1 MVRIRLGDLP
11 GVAELKY
18 LYRDKDRHGNHRLFA
33 RRFGR
38 KIRLRLPEGSE
49 EYFEEYKQALV
60 TLAQPAPRSAPIR
73 AERGQLRW
81 LVERYYE
88 SAGYQLL
95 DARTQRVRQL
105 ILDDI
110 CIAKGK
116 KPYACME
123 ARHVEA
129 IKDAKAKTPEAANA
143 RVKALRQVF
152 AWAVKQKLRRAIRHW
167 RWSTLE
173 RARKD
178 GTRGRLMR
186 SANMRPSI
194 RLGHVRGLPLR
205 CCCIPACAAQTQ

>member
-1 MVRIRLGDLP
+1 MARIRLGDLP

-18 LYRDKDRHGNHRLFA
+18 LYRDTDRHGNRRIFA

-49 EYFEEYKQALV
+49 EFFEEYKQALV
-60 TLAQPAPRSAPIR
+60 VLAQPTPHSAPVR

-95 DARTQRVRQL
+95 DASAQRVRRL

-116 KPYACME
+116 KPYAYME
-123 ARHVEA
+123 ARHVEEL
-129 IKDAKAKTPEAANA
+129 KDAKAKTPEAANA
-143 RVKALRQVF
+143 RVKSLRQVF
-152 AWAVKQKLRRAIRHW
+152 A
-167 RWSTLE
+167 
-173 RARKD
+173 
-178 GTRGRLMR
+178 
-186 SANMRPSI
+186 
-194 RLGHVRGLPLR
+194 GL
-205 CCCIPACAAQTQ
+205 

>member
-1 MVRIRLGDLP
+1 MIRIRLGDLP

-18 LYRDKDRHGNHRLFA
+18 LYRDKDRHGNRRLFA

-49 EYFEEYKQALV
+49 EFFEECKQALV
-60 TLAQPAPRSAPIR
+60 ALAQPAPHSAPIR

-81 LVERYYE
+81 PVERYYK

-116 KPYACME
+116 KPYAYME

-129 IKDAKAKTPEAANA
+129 FKDAKAKTPEAANA
-143 RVKALRQVF
+143 QVKALRQVF
-152 AWAVKQKLRRAIRHW
+152 AWAVKRETCKEQSGTGGGVPENGL
-167 RWSTLE
+167 
-173 RARKD
+173 AR
-178 GTRGRLMR
+178 M
-186 SANMRPSI
+186 A
-194 RLGHVRGLPLR
+194 HVDD
-205 CCCIPACAAQTQ
+205 